1 MPDDHNLWG
10 PVCFARSI
18 IFGGVPGG
26 YSVSVVNPSCPN
38 VNAILST
45 DEIGEQYLRARIG
58 GNPVTL
64 KELAAQHSRSY
75 DALRKAAARGR
86 WSSKAAIATAQR
98 DADVA
103 AKMRQLNPLTTCV
116 LEQAA
121 ESEVDVR
128 CRHQQP
134 ARCLQQAALER
145 LVSIRPGELSVKLAV
160 EMLRIGID
168 AERMALGL
176 GDVAPKLLDDGDD
189 NLHVKEA
196 VEEAN
201 EILAHH
207 AERLTAQ
214 NIAPEYEKAGNS
226 ITTPPSSAADDVPL
240 HCTQLQ

>member
-1 MPDDHNLWG
+1 
-10 PVCFARSI
+10 
-18 IFGGVPGG
+18 
-26 YSVSVVNPSCPN
+26 VSVVNPSCPN

-75 DALRKAAARGR
+75 DALRKAAARGK
-86 WSSKAAIATAQR
+86 WSIKAAIASAER
-98 DADVA
+98 DAEVA
-103 AKMRQLNPLTTCV
+103 NKMRQQNPLTACL
-116 LEQAA
+116 LEQAV
-121 ESEVDVR
+121 EREIDVR
-128 CRHQQP
+128 CRHQRL

-145 LVSIRPGELSVKLAV
+145 LTAIRPGELSVKLAV

-196 VEEAN
+196 VQEAN
-201 EILAHH
+201 EILARH
-207 AERLTAQ
+207 AQRLTAQ

-226 ITTPPSSAADDVPL
+226 ITTPPSSSPDEVAG